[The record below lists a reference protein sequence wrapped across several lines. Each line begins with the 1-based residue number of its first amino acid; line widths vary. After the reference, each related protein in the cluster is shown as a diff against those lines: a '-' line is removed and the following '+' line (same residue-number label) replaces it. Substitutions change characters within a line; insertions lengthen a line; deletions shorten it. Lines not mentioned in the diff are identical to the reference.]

1 MSTITLS
8 RARVAR
14 TISGN
19 SPQVMTY
26 PEAAAQTFKKGE
38 FVYLVDGKVTEVG
51 DDPTI
56 ILGMADQDASGTTDT
71 AIAVVIANED
81 NIFSL
86 HKVSE
91 TGGSGGAGTGAATAV
106 TDVGKCANI
115 YRDTTNNMSHAGMY
129 AFGGNERLM
138 ILDISGFDTV
148 GDIGGR
154 LLCIVYGKYHQLFS
168 TLN

>member
-19 SPQVMTY
+19 SPQVMTF

-106 TDVGKCANI
+106 TDAGKRAAI
-115 YRDTTNNMSHAGMY
+115 YRDTLNNMTHVGLDATGT
-129 AFGGNERLM
+129 NERLT
-138 ILDISGFDTV
+138 ILNISGFDTV

-154 LLCIVYGKYHQLFS
+154 LLCMVYGKYRQLFS

>member
-1 MSTITLS
+1 MSTITLG

-19 SPQVMTY
+19 SPQVMTF
-26 PEAAAQTFKKGE
+26 PEAANQTFKKGE

-51 DDPTI
+51 DNPGI

-91 TGGSGGAGTGAATAV
+91 TGGSGGAGTGVATAV
-106 TDVGKCANI
+106 TDVGKRAAI
-115 YRDTTNNMSHAGMY
+115 YRDTTNNMAHAGLDTT
-129 AFGGNERLM
+129 GTNERLT
-138 ILDISGFDTV
+138 ILNISGFDTV

-154 LLCIVYGKYHQLFS
+154 LLCMVYGKYRQLFS

>member
-19 SPQVMTY
+19 SPQVMTF
-26 PEAAAQTFKKGE
+26 PEAANQTFKKGE

-51 DDPTI
+51 DNPGV
-56 ILGMADQDASGTTDT
+56 ILGMADQDASGKADT
-71 AIAVVIANED
+71 AMAVVIANED

-86 HKVSE
+86 HKVSNA
-91 TGGSGGAGTGAATAV
+91 GGSGGAGTGAATAV
-106 TDVGKCANI
+106 TDAGKRAAI
-115 YRDTTNNMSHAGMY
+115 YRDTTNNMTHAGLD
-129 AFGGNERLM
+129 ATGTNERLT
-138 ILDISGFDTV
+138 ILNISGFDTV

-154 LLCIVYGKYHQLFS
+154 LLCMVRGKYCQLFN
-168 TLN
+168 TV